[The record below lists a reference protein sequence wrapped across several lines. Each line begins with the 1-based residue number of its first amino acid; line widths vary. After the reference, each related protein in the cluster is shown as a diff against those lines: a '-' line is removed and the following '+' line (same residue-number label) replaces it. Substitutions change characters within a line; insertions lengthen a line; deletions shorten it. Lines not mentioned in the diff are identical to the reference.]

1 MPGERWAR
9 GAGGGAE
16 RPHGRGSEGRPGCDI
31 GWAGG
36 WPWVTI
42 CDSAH
47 RSPWTTRSPRTPRCP
62 WIPGKACPT
71 SGRGGA
77 VVFPGKR
84 SQASS
89 SPSYSGRGGL
99 AGPSAARSSA
109 RVGPG
114 EGGCDPG
121 LISSFSALPPTP
133 HAGEASAPSHLR
145 DELTE
150 TQRGQCLPRTFRSQ
164 NVHPGLSPS
173 SPSVTCVG
181 EGAPKPGDMAPSPSW
196 LCLSSC
202 VTSGGEAAPL
212 GSGRL
217 CC

>member
-1 MPGERWAR
+1 MREICPESGGPGR
-9 GAGGGAE
+9 GAGW
-16 RPHGRGSEGRPGCDI
+16 PHGRGSEGRPGCDV
-31 GWAGG
+31 GWVGG
-36 WPWVTI
+36 WPWVAI

-71 SGRGGA
+71 SGRGGG

-84 SQASS
+84 SQVSS
-89 SPSYSGRGGL
+89 QPELLRKGRPGRPL
-99 AGPSAARSSA
+99 RSLA

-121 LISSFSALPPTP
+121 LTSSFSALPPTP

-145 DELTE
+145 HELTE
-150 TQRGQCLPRTFRSQ
+150 TQRGQRLPRTFRSQ

-181 EGAPKPGDMAPSPSW
+181 EGAPKPGDVAPSPSR

-202 VTSGGEAAPL
+202 VTLGGEVASL

-217 CC
+217 GC